1 MPRFIPI
8 EAQLYKE
15 GFVLVAGID
24 EAGRG
29 PMAGPVVSAAVILK
43 KGARLPGLNDS
54 KKLTSRKREEL
65 FEKIVANSLDFT
77 ISIVSPQT
85 IDDINILESVKLAN
99 YLCIQDLEFK
109 PNIAVI
115 DGRDKQI
122 LEIPFKTIIK
132 GDQKVRSIAA
142 ASILAKVTRD
152 KLMTYYAK
160 KYLEYGFERHMGY
173 GTREHRANMIKFG
186 LCEIHR
192 KSYSYKR

>member
-8 EAQLYKE
+8 EAQLQKE

-43 KGARLPGLNDS
+43 QGARLPGLNDS
-54 KKLTSRKREEL
+54 KKLSPRKREEL
-65 FEKIVANSLDFT
+65 FEKIVKNSLDFT

-85 IDDINILESVKLAN
+85 IDKINILESVKLAN
-99 YLCIQDLEFK
+99 YLCIQDLKYK
-109 PNIAVI
+109 PDIAVI

-122 LEIPFKTIIK
+122 LKIPFKTIIK

-152 KLMTYYAK
+152 KLMAYYAK
-160 KYLEYGFERHMGY
+160 KYPNYGFERHMGY
-173 GTREHRANMIKFG
+173 GTREHRSNMTKFG
-186 LCEIHR
+186 LSCIHR